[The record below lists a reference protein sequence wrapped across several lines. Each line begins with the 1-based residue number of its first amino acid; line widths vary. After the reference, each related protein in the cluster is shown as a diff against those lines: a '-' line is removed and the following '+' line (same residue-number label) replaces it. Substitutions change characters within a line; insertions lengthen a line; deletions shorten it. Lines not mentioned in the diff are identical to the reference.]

1 MLVVALAGTG
11 LVTAPA
17 GQAAATEATRE
28 AVLSGAVQCR
38 DVRRGIDFTGTV
50 RVTASVP
57 TSVAPGEQFTIHPSV
72 PLLADPPVTATPVDV
87 SLFAPAGSGGVARIA
102 LPTTDATVITL
113 HAGVSGPVR
122 LTFTDPGMATMRLDD
137 GTVVSCFATSST
149 GELSIPVV
157 PPTDGSQQAFDARG
171 TATCDGI
178 SPPSHEFAMRG
189 VAPAAVAPGEPVA
202 ITFDWQ
208 GLASMLQDRATV
220 SVTGLAGG
228 PRTLTFT
235 GINGSRGIHLD
246 AGPAAASGAVRF
258 ELTGVESSLQVLN
271 PPSVNYAHCRFPAG
285 GPTVTVPIT
294 GSSTTTSSTTTT
306 TTTTTPGHRAPP
318 FAALI
323 KRLLCVVFRVC

>member
-1 MLVVALAGTG
+1 
-11 LVTAPA
+11 VTAPA
-17 GQAAATEATRE
+17 GQAAEGAPSRE
-28 AVLSGAVQCR
+28 ARLDAALQCR
-38 DVRRGIDFTGTV
+38 DVRRGIDFTATLHVAAELPG
-50 RVTASVP
+50 
-57 TSVAPGEQFTIHPSV
+57 SVAPGERFTIHPSV
-72 PLLADPPVTATPVDV
+72 TLVADPPVTATPVNV
-87 SLFAPAGSGGVARIA
+87 SLFAPVESGGVARIA
-102 LPTTDATVITL
+102 LPTTEATAVAL
-113 HAGVSGPVR
+113 QAGVTGPVR
-122 LTFTDPGMATMRLDD
+122 LTLTEPGVATMRLVD

-149 GELSIPVV
+149 GELSVPVV

-178 SPPSHEFAMRG
+178 TPPSHEFGLRG